1 MDREGGSMKAL
12 TFLGAGKYE
21 TVTYVWEERSHT
33 TRLFPEALARIF
45 EPEKIIVFVTKTAK
59 NYRPSESE
67 PGYVEMLQDKLGH
80 RVEWV
85 DIPEGR
91 SEQELWE
98 IFDRVADKVD
108 EE

>member
-12 TFLGAGKYE
+12 TFLGAGRYE

-45 EPEKIIVFVTKTAK
+45 EPEKVIVFVTETAK

-67 PGYVEMLQDKLGH
+67 PSYVEMLQRQTRQSRMESGGYPRRPL
-80 RVEWV
+80 
-85 DIPEGR
+85 
-91 SEQELWE
+91 
-98 IFDRVADKVD
+98 
-108 EE
+108 